1 MIKALFYIDGNLVE
15 APMNAQELAVEL
27 NFGKDQFPN
36 AGTVNITDLVWVREN
51 YDLLIKHIDD
61 GLTGGRGIYEGP
73 MERHYKLKVLTPL
86 INVFD
91 LSI

>member
-51 YDLLIKHIDD
+51 YDLLIKHIA
-61 GLTGGRGIYEGP
+61 T
-73 MERHYKLKVLTPL
+73 
-86 INVFD
+86 INPQR
-91 LSI
+91 L